1 MAKRTFTIVLDDD
14 TQIKSLELNGNSF
27 ISSTELKAADI
38 EGKLSKVTVKGSDGS
53 VEEHGQM
60 SLVQITQ
67 DGGKWW
73 LCLRDLSA
81 QELEKIAL
89 QAQLDTALNSV
100 AELTEMMATM
110 MSSTN

>member
-60 SLVQITQ
+60 TLVQITQ

-73 LCLRDLSA
+73 LCLRDLTDA
-81 QELEKIAL
+81 EIQAAAL
-89 QAQLDTALNSV
+89 KSQLTDANNAI
-100 AELTEMMATM
+100 AELTELIA
-110 MSSTN
+110 SISQ